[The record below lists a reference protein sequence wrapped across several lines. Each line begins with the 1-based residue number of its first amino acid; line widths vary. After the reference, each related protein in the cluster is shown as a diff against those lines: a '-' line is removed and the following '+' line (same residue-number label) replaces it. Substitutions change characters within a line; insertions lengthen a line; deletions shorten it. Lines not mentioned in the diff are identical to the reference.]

1 LLNIAVKK
9 ERNLNIEKY
18 YDKMQQEI
26 LKAFITLFVIINPI
40 GNLTVFIG
48 LSKGMHAERRKKIV
62 NEILFVASILLF
74 AFLFFGM
81 YIFDFFG
88 IGLDTFQIG
97 GGIILLIIA
106 ISYLLDIH
114 TGIHKHKDISAV
126 PMGTPL
132 LIGPGTIT
140 STLILVNEFG
150 VLITFIAAVFAL
162 LAVWL
167 ILRFSGRIYRLI
179 GAHWAMVASRIMGLV
194 LAAIS
199 VEFIK
204 TGVISVIR
212 SI

>member
-1 LLNIAVKK
+1 
-9 ERNLNIEKY
+9 
-18 YDKMQQEI
+18 MQQEI

-48 LSKGMHAERRKKIV
+48 LSKGMDAKKRVKIV
-62 NEILFVASILLF
+62 NQILFVASILLF
-74 AFLFFGM
+74 IFLFFGV
-81 YIFDFFG
+81 YIFKIFG

-114 TGIHKHKDISAV
+114 TGIHGHRDISAV

-132 LIGPGTIT
+132 LIGPGAIT
-140 STLILVNEFG
+140 STLILVNQFG
-150 VLITFIAAVFAL
+150 ILITFIAAVFAL
-162 LAVWL
+162 FAVWL
-167 ILRFSGRIYRLI
+167 ILRFSGQIYKLI
-179 GAHWAMVASRIMGLV
+179 GTHWAMVASRIMGLI

-204 TGVISVIR
+204 MGVISVVR

>member
-1 LLNIAVKK
+1 M
-9 ERNLNIEKY
+9 Y
-18 YDKMQQEI
+18 HEI
-26 LKAFITLFVIINPI
+26 LKSVITLFVIINPI

-48 LSKGMHAERRKKIV
+48 LSKGMDTKRRIKIV

-106 ISYLLDIH
+106 ITYLLDIQ

-140 STLILVNEFG
+140 STLILVSEYG
-150 VLITFIAAVFAL
+150 ILITFIAAVLAL
-162 LAVWL
+162 LAVWF
-167 ILRFSGRIYRLI
+167 ILRFSGRIYKLI

-204 TGVISVIR
+204 SGVLSVIR

>member
-1 LLNIAVKK
+1 M
-9 ERNLNIEKY
+9 Y
-18 YDKMQQEI
+18 QEA

-48 LSKGMHAERRKKIV
+48 LSKGMDTRKRENIV
-62 NEILFVASILLF
+62 NQILMVAVILLF
-74 AFLFFGM
+74 AFLFFGT
-81 YIFDFFG
+81 YIFKFFG

-106 ISYLLDIH
+106 ITYLLDIH
-114 TGIHKHKDISAV
+114 TGIHRHKDISAV

-132 LIGPGTIT
+132 LIGPGAIT
-140 STLILVNEFG
+140 STLILVNQFG
-150 VLITFIAAVFAL
+150 VLVTFIAAVFAL
-162 LAVWL
+162 TAVWL
-167 ILRFSGRIYRLI
+167 ILRFSGGIYRLI

-204 TGVISVIR
+204 AGIITMIR
-212 SI
+212 TI

>member
-1 LLNIAVKK
+1 
-9 ERNLNIEKY
+9 
-18 YDKMQQEI
+18 MHQEI
-26 LKAFITLFVIINPI
+26 VKAFVTLFVIVNPI

-48 LSKGMHAERRKKIV
+48 LSRGMDAKKRVQIV
-62 NEILFVASILLF
+62 NQILFVASILLF

-81 YIFDFFG
+81 YIFDFFN

-97 GGIILLIIA
+97 GGVILLIIA
-106 ISYLLDIH
+106 ITYLLDIH

-140 STLILVNEFG
+140 STLILVNEYG
-150 VLITFIAAVFAL
+150 VLITFIAAVLAL

-167 ILRFSGRIYRLI
+167 VLRFSGRIYNLI
-179 GAHWAMVASRIMGLV
+179 GAHWSMVTSRIMGLI
-194 LAAIS
+194 LAAIA

-204 TGVISVIR
+204 SGIISVVR

>member
-1 LLNIAVKK
+1 
-9 ERNLNIEKY
+9 
-18 YDKMQQEI
+18 MQQEI

-40 GNLTVFIG
+40 GNLTIFIG
-48 LSKGMHAERRKKIV
+48 LSKRMDAKKRKKIV
-62 NEILFVASILLF
+62 NQILFVAAILLF
-74 AFLFFGM
+74 AFLFLGM
-81 YIFDFFG
+81 HIFNFFN

-114 TGIHKHKDISAV
+114 TGIHKHTDISAV

-150 VLITFIAAVFAL
+150 VLITFIAAIFAL

-167 ILRFSGRIYRLI
+167 ILRFSGQIYKLI
-179 GAHWAMVASRIMGLV
+179 GPHWAMVASRIMGLV
-194 LAAIS
+194 LAAIA

-204 TGVISVIR
+204 TGIISVVR
-212 SI
+212 SV

>member
-1 LLNIAVKK
+1 
-9 ERNLNIEKY
+9 
-18 YDKMQQEI
+18 MQQEI
-26 LKAFITLFVIINPI
+26 IKAFVTLFVIINPI

-48 LSKGMHAERRKKIV
+48 LSKGMDAKKRKHIV
-62 NEILFVASILLF
+62 NQILVVASILLF

-81 YIFDFFG
+81 YIFSFFG

-97 GGIILLIIA
+97 GGLILLIIA

-114 TGIHKHKDISAV
+114 TGIHGQKDISAV

-140 STLILVNEFG
+140 STLILVNEYG
-150 VLITFIAAVFAL
+150 ILITFIAAIFAL

-167 ILRFSGRIYRLI
+167 ILRFSGQIYKLI
-179 GAHWAMVASRIMGLV
+179 GPHWAMVSSRVMGLV
-194 LAAIS
+194 LAAIA

-204 TGVISVIR
+204 TGIISVIR

>member
-1 LLNIAVKK
+1 M
-9 ERNLNIEKY
+9 R
-18 YDKMQQEI
+18 QEI

-48 LSKGMHAERRKKIV
+48 LSKGMDAHRRKKIV
-62 NEILFVASILLF
+62 NEILFVAAILLF
-74 AFLFFGM
+74 AFLFFGT
-81 YIFDFFG
+81 YIFSFFN

-114 TGIHKHKDISAV
+114 TGIHGHKDISAV

-150 VLITFIAAVFAL
+150 ILITFIAAVMAL
-162 LAVWL
+162 LGVWL
-167 ILRFSGRIYRLI
+167 ILRFSGQIYRLI
-179 GAHWAMVASRIMGLV
+179 GPHWSMVASRIMGLV

-204 TGVISVIR
+204 SGIISVVR

>member
-1 LLNIAVKK
+1 
-9 ERNLNIEKY
+9 
-18 YDKMQQEI
+18 MQQEI

-74 AFLFFGM
+74 AFLFFGA
-81 YIFDFFG
+81 YIFDFFN

-114 TGIHKHKDISAV
+114 TGIHKHEDISAV

-162 LAVWL
+162 LVVWL
-167 ILRFSGRIYRLI
+167 ILRFSGEIYRLM
-179 GAHWAMVASRIMGLV
+179 GAHWSMVASRIMGLV

-204 TGVISVIR
+204 SGVISVIR

>member
-1 LLNIAVKK
+1 
-9 ERNLNIEKY
+9 
-18 YDKMQQEI
+18 MQQEI

>member
-1 LLNIAVKK
+1 M
-9 ERNLNIEKY
+9 Y
-18 YDKMQQEI
+18 QEI
-26 LKAFITLFVIINPI
+26 LKSFITLFVIINPI

-48 LSKGMHAERRKKIV
+48 LSKKMNAKRRVKIV
-62 NEILFVASILLF
+62 NDILFVAAILLF
-74 AFLFFGM
+74 AFLFFGTA
-81 YIFDFFG
+81 IFNFFG

-106 ISYLLDIH
+106 IMYLLDIH
-114 TGIHKHKDISAV
+114 SGIHKHTDISAV

-140 STLILVNEFG
+140 STLILVNQFG

-162 LAVWL
+162 LGVWL
-167 ILRFSGRIYRLI
+167 ILRFSGQIYRLI
-179 GAHWAMVASRIMGLV
+179 GPHWSMVASRIMGLV

-204 TGVISVIR
+204 SGILSVVA
-212 SI
+212 SV